1 MSIKKICWHSRGSNQ
16 FLFNGKMR
24 LLDSGPGTSVS
35 TSTPACFLAGAVISQ
50 LVGQILLK
58 RSPSSRDLPRICRKP
73 GLDPWTCQLLKTRWI
88 FYYKSE
94 RWSNETNPQWV
105 KSGGQRKKRC
115 RCYHCVCVHMLS
127 YFQLFCNPMD
137 CSRPGSSCPWDF
149 PGKNTGVGCHFLLQG
164 IFLIQGTEPM
174 SLLSPALAGKFFTTR
189 DTWEVLDGVMEHY

>member
-16 FLFNGKMR
+16 FLLNGKMR

-137 CSRPGSSCPWDF
+137 CSRPGSSVHGISQARILEWGAISSSRGSSWSRELNPCLFCHLHWQANSLPLET
-149 PGKNTGVGCHFLLQG
+149 PGK
-164 IFLIQGTEPM
+164 
-174 SLLSPALAGKFFTTR
+174 S
-189 DTWEVLDGVMEHY
+189 